1 MKVQMQS
8 MLTGLIHTMDLDVT
22 QEQMDIWNSPNPP
35 LIQNLFPNLT
45 SEERE
50 FLLTGSTQEEWDA
63 AFPEEDEDSPDESA
77 F

>member
-1 MKVQMQS
+1 

-22 QEQMDIWNSPNPP
+22 QEQMDIWHSPNPP

-63 AFPEEDEDSPDESA
+63 AFPEEDEDPQDESA